1 MLPTT
6 NLKFPLEDPIYSDYA
21 EHSAWYSGDSNQ
33 LALFYGSLLAPPNY
47 IAGDFFSENYY
58 NSVAPRQKFWQ
69 KQVYEERRTILHVPV
84 AGDIAS
90 MSANMLFAE
99 APKFNVSNE
108 QTQDRLNDIIQRAN
122 INDVLLQAAEIAS
135 AIGGVYLKI
144 NWDTDF
150 VDYPILSIVQPDN
163 AIPIFQWGILK
174 EVTFYKIVREE
185 EGKKENTVYRLL
197 ENHTIGKIEYG
208 LYRGSDDFLG
218 MRVGLGSIPETSGL
232 QDEILTGINDL
243 LVKYIPNVKPNR
255 KHRGSPYGQSDLS
268 GLEGLMDALDETYSS
283 WMRDVRLGKGRIMVP
298 ESFLQKLPSGD
309 FVYDIDKEVFTPFD
323 IDPLSSSQVGI
334 TNIQFAIRTD
344 EHMNTCL
351 ELMNRIISSAGY
363 SPQSFGLN
371 IKGSVE
377 SGTALN
383 IRERRSFITQ
393 SKKRAYWKSPIED
406 LMYLMLQI
414 DQLNFGSRIQPERP
428 TVEFGDSLIPDLGQM
443 ASAVETL
450 ARAQAISIESKVRLS
465 RPELTDEQVL
475 IEVEKIKQEIGVT
488 TLNNND
494 LSNDNNDLNNDND
507 LDNNDDGGDDNGT
520 I

>member
-21 EHSAWYSGDSNQ
+21 EHSAWYSGDSTQ

-47 IAGDFFSENYY
+47 ISGDFFSEHYY
-58 NSVAPRQKFWQ
+58 NSIAPRQKFWQ
-69 KQVYEERRTILHVPV
+69 KQVYEERRSILHVPV

-108 QTQDRLNDIIQRAN
+108 QTQQRLNQIFQDAN

-135 AIGGVYLKI
+135 ALGGVYLKI
-144 NWDTDF
+144 NWDSTL

-163 AIPIFQWGILK
+163 AIPVFQWGILK
-174 EVTFYKIVREE
+174 EVTFFKNIFEE
-185 EGKKENTVYRLL
+185 QTKKETLVYRLL
-197 ENHTIGKIEYG
+197 ENHTAGKIEYG
-208 LYRGSDDFLG
+208 LYKGTDDYLG
-218 MRVGLGSIPETSGL
+218 MRIGLGSLPETSGL
-232 QDEILTGINDL
+232 QDEILTGLDDL
-243 LVKYIPNVKPNR
+243 IVKYIPNVKPNR

-268 GLEGLMDALDETYSS
+268 GLEGLMDSLDETYSS
-283 WMRDVRLGKGRIMVP
+283 WMRDIRLGKGRIMVP
-298 ESFLQKLPSGD
+298 ESFLQKLPNGQ
-309 FVYDIDKEVFTPFD
+309 FVFDIDKEVFTPMEV
-323 IDPLSSSQVGI
+323 DPLSAGNVGI
-334 TNIQFAIRTD
+334 TNVQFAIRTQ
-344 EHMNTCL
+344 EHMDACL
-351 ELMNRIISSAGY
+351 ELLHRIISSAGY
-363 SPQSFGLN
+363 SPQSFGLS

-393 SKKRAYWKSPIED
+393 SKKRAYWKTPIED

-414 DQLNFGSRIQPERP
+414 DRLNFNSRIIPEKP

-465 RPELTDEQVL
+465 RPELTDEQVA

-488 TLNNND
+488 EVNNN
-494 LSNDNNDLNNDND
+494 NGGDNN
-507 LDNNDDGGDDNGT
+507 GV

>member
-1 MLPTT
+1 MLPTQ
-6 NLKFPLEDPIYSDYA
+6 NIKFPLEDPIYTDYA

-33 LALFYGSLLAPPNY
+33 LALFYGSLLSPPSY

-99 APKFNVSNE
+99 SPKFNVSNE

-122 INDVLLQAAEIAS
+122 VNDVLLQAAEIAS
-135 AIGGVYLKI
+135 AMGGVYLKI

-150 VDYPILSIVQPDN
+150 VNYPILSIVQPEN
-163 AIPIFQWGILK
+163 AIPVFQWGILK
-174 EVTFYKIVREE
+174 EVTFYKTIRVE
-185 EGKKENTVYRLL
+185 EGKKEHTVYRLL
-197 ENHTIGKIEYG
+197 ENHTVGRIEYG
-208 LYRGSDDFLG
+208 LYKGTDDYLG
-218 MRVGLGSIPETSGL
+218 MRVGLGAIPETSGL
-232 QDEILTGINDL
+232 QDEIMTNLDDL
-243 LVKYIPNVKPNR
+243 LVRYIPNVKPNR

-283 WMRDVRLGKGRIMVP
+283 WMRDVRLGKGRLLVP
-298 ESFLQKLPSGD
+298 ESFLQKLPNGD
-309 FVYDIDKEVFTPFD
+309 FAYDIDKEVFTPLEM
-323 IDPLSSSQVGI
+323 DPLSAGNTGI
-334 TNIQFAIRTD
+334 TNVQFNIRTQ
-344 EHMNTCL
+344 EHMDTCL
-351 ELMNRIISSAGY
+351 ELLNRIISSAGY
-363 SPQSFGLN
+363 SPQSFGLS

-383 IRERRSFITQ
+383 IRERRSFVTQ

-414 DQLNFGSRIQPERP
+414 DQLNFNSRITPEKP

-465 RPELTDEQVL
+465 RPELTDEQVM
-475 IEVEKIKQEIGVT
+475 IEVQKIKEELGIGTEDSPEDMVEDVEE
-488 TLNNND
+488 NNN
-494 LSNDNNDLNNDND
+494 NA
-507 LDNNDDGGDDNGT
+507 
-520 I
+520 